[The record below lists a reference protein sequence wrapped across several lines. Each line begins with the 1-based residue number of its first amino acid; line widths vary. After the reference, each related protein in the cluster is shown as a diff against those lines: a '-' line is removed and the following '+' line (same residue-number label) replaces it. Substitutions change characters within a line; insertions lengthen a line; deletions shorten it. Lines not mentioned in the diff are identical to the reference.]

1 MILEELRQSDPPD
14 AQLILQ
20 ELHKLQDSSIP
31 IGKVSLALTLVQS
44 LVCIIMFW

>member
-14 AQLILQ
+14 AQLIVQ

-31 IGKVSLALTLVQS
+31 IRKVSLALTLVQS
-44 LVCIIMFW
+44 LVCLMFW